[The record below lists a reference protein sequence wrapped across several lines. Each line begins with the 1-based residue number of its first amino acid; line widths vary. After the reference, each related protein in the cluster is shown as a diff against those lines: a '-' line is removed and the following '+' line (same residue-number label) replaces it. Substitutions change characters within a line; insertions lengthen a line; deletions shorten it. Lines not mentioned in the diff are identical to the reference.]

1 MFRVPD
7 PQACISV
14 FAPFHDRMASP
25 PFRGTFC
32 GTVID
37 VQQSLDESQSGN
49 PKLSFGLIDR
59 SGTWFSC
66 CAIGLHALSKAL
78 VRGNEVV
85 LYYVSGRP
93 QIGDAK
99 ACAYLY
105 KDANIIMTAS
115 NCTVP
120 PKKVEICMY
129 PRDEFR

>member
-1 MFRVPD
+1 
-7 PQACISV
+7 
-14 FAPFHDRMASP
+14 MADP

-32 GTVID
+32 GIVVD

-49 PKLSFGLIDR
+49 PKLSFNLIDR
-59 SGTWFSC
+59 LGTWFTC
-66 CAIGLHALSKAL
+66 CAIGQHALSKAL
-78 VRGNEVV
+78 VRGNAVV
-85 LYYVSGRP
+85 LYHVSGRP
-93 QIGDAK
+93 QIGDSK